1 MKKSKESSDPKK
13 AYIQQKAEQRIRDEQ
28 NNSMVNNNLDEYN
41 YDTYQNMQKMGINSP
56 FEDIY
61 LGSGEMEDQIQSYK
75 EQLIDAKLKNIKLT
89 NEVQKLKE
97 LSRTQMSKFYSGG
110 INQDENQDIQNQT
123 DSMFYK
129 SNNGI
134 NEQMKIMEEKY
145 EKKINKYHDKI
156 KALKEH
162 NSKLE
167 DLVLKLKDTLDR
179 ANEVFPNFLMQL
191 SNNNLNNENSETT
204 INTNSNINNNVDKKE
219 NPLMVSVGEDPI
231 NIIPLN
237 DSNEEHMK
245 MMEENRQLGEENLEL
260 KNAIAQYEAEIENIK
275 NERSVLGNDFDN
287 KLKLIQNEME
297 LTNKKNEQ
305 ILNNKIK
312 EFNDNMMKKQKEID
326 MYKNENNQ
334 LKKENQKNIQQINT
348 LTEEA
353 QQHLEEIG
361 VLEDQI
367 KNNEYLLEDKN
378 NKDNIIQELNNDIEK
393 YKIENEEIKNENDI
407 KIKEYEI
414 KITQI
419 TKRATESRTCK

>member
-179 ANEVFPNFLMQL
+179 GNEVFPNF
-191 SNNNLNNENSETT
+191 
-204 INTNSNINNNVDKKE
+204 
-219 NPLMVSVGEDPI
+219 
-231 NIIPLN
+231 
-237 DSNEEHMK
+237 
-245 MMEENRQLGEENLEL
+245 
-260 KNAIAQYEAEIENIK
+260 
-275 NERSVLGNDFDN
+275 
-287 KLKLIQNEME
+287 
-297 LTNKKNEQ
+297 
-305 ILNNKIK
+305 
-312 EFNDNMMKKQKEID
+312 
-326 MYKNENNQ
+326 
-334 LKKENQKNIQQINT
+334 
-348 LTEEA
+348 
-353 QQHLEEIG
+353 
-361 VLEDQI
+361 
-367 KNNEYLLEDKN
+367 
-378 NKDNIIQELNNDIEK
+378 
-393 YKIENEEIKNENDI
+393 
-407 KIKEYEI
+407 
-414 KITQI
+414 
-419 TKRATESRTCK
+419 